1 VLRATE
7 PGRSRVTILLVSPRL
22 ALLSLVLLLVGC
34 DETPTPTDSGID
46 AGVDAGTRVDA
57 GRADAGPPAVD
68 ASFDR
73 LDGDVRHSL
82 DDVLRLNHLQAEGT
96 HNSYHLRPVPDTIPD
111 WDVDMAPLEVQLD
124 EQGVRKVELDLHWD
138 RDLQRYRVFHVP
150 LLDEETTCSLFLD
163 CLVALR
169 RWSDAHPGHHPIFV
183 MIEPKD
189 SVAGP
194 LILERMSA
202 MEAEIRA
209 VFPEE
214 LLVTPDLVRGGAASL
229 EEAVTTT
236 GWPTLGEVR
245 GRTMFFLNCARE
257 WCVSYADVG
266 AGLEGRLI
274 FADSQPGDRWS
285 AVRIMNT
292 PGPDVRAAVEAGYFV
307 RTRAMG
313 IVSAL
318 SSDAATL
325 EADLAI
331 ALDTGAHVISGD
343 VPAPRSDVPVFMEM
357 PGGTPSRC
365 NPVTAPAECT
375 SSAIEDPARLS
386 P

>member
-1 VLRATE
+1 MCATE
-7 PGRSRVTILLVSPRL
+7 PGRARGTIRSVIPRIAFLSL
-22 ALLSLVLLLVGC
+22 ALCLVGC
-34 DETPTPTDSGID
+34 DETPPPID
-46 AGVDAGTRVDA
+46 AGADAGPRIDA
-57 GRADAGPPAVD
+57 GRADGGPPGID

-73 LDGDVRHSL
+73 PDADVRHPL

-111 WDVDMAPLEVQLD
+111 WDVDMAPLGVQLG

-138 RDLQRYRVFHVP
+138 ADLQRFRVFHVP
-150 LLDEETTCSLFLD
+150 LLDERTTCALFLD
-163 CLVALR
+163 CLVELR

-189 SVAGP
+189 SVAGA

-209 VFPEE
+209 VFQDE
-214 LLVTPDLVRGGAASL
+214 LLVTPDLVRGDAASL
-229 EEAVTTT
+229 DEAVTTT

-274 FADSQPGDRWS
+274 FADSEPGDRWS

-307 RTRAMG
+307 RTRAVS
-313 IVSAL
+313 IVDAL
-318 SSDAATL
+318 SNDRPTL
-325 EADLAI
+325 EADLAA

-343 VPAPRSDVPVFMEM
+343 VPAPRPDVPFFVEM

-365 NPVTAPAECT
+365 NPITAPPECT
-375 SSAIEDPARLS
+375 SLSIEDPARLA